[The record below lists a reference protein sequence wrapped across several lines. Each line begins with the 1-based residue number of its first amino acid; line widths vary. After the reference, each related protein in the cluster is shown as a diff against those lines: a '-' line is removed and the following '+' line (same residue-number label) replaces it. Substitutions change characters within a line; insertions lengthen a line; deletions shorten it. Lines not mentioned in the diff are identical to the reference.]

1 MTISIDVRHEVRRR
15 ADFSC
20 EFCGISETDV
30 GGELTVDHFQPLS
43 KGGDDGIDNLVYC
56 CPRCN
61 QYKLD
66 FWQASKDEPQLWNP
80 RTEPASAHFIELED
94 GTLFPLT
101 RVGAFSIQRL
111 RLNRPPLVAHRLRRS
126 QANEAERLLT
136 HYHNLIKTI
145 DQLFDQ
151 QTQLLEEQ
159 RRLLEEQRLLLQLLL
174 GTSPS

>member
-1 MTISIDVRHEVRRR
+1 MTISSDMRRDVRRR
-15 ADFSC
+15 ADFAC
-20 EFCGISETDV
+20 EFCGISETDG

-43 KGGDDGIDNLVYC
+43 KGGDDGIDNLIYC

-66 FWQASKDEPQLWNP
+66 YWPASPDEPQLWNP
-80 RTEPASAHFIELED
+80 RAERAAAHFIELED
-94 GTLFPLT
+94 GTLHPLT
-101 RVGAFSIQRL
+101 GVGAFSIQRL
-111 RLNRPPLVAHRLRRS
+111 RLNRTPLVAHRQRRS

-136 HYHNLIKTI
+136 RYHNLIETI
-145 DQLFDQ
+145 DKLLDQ

-174 GTSPS
+174 GTGQP